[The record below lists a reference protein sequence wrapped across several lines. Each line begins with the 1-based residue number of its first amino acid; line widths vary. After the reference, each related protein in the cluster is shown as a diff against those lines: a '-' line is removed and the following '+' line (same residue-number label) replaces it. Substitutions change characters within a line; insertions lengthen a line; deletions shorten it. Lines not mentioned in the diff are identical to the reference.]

1 MTHTVCDGEVNWDK
15 WGHTRHCER
24 KATITEG
31 GLVWCAWHAPS
42 RVLARSEA
50 ATQRSDER
58 LRASSRVQRIND
70 AAPDML
76 DVLRVLVI
84 KVDAYRKGYGHM
96 GADLIIALESARAI
110 LARIDRI

>member
-1 MTHTVCDGEVNWDK
+1 MEKAYCTGKVSWDK

-24 KATITEG
+24 NATITEG

-58 LRASSRVQRIND
+58 LRASSRVQRLND

-76 DVLRVLVI
+76 DVLRRI
-84 KVDAYRKGYGHM
+84 EATATVDK
-96 GADLIIALESARAI
+96 DLQLSVRGI